1 MNAYKNDTV
10 CLILARGG
18 SKRVPRK
25 NVRELNGK
33 PLVCY
38 TFEAAIASECF
49 SEIVISTDDSEVERL
64 AAQYNLTIDKRP
76 KVLANDTTR
85 AVEVVE
91 EYLIRNKHLN
101 HKHVAMLLPTCPFR
115 NAEDVKAAF
124 EIYNKHEGVLPL
136 MATTQYDFPPQLAVA
151 ALEGT
156 DKLIMR
162 EPEAYA
168 ATTRTQSIQPLYHP
182 NGAIYISSVESF
194 VARKTFFQPEML
206 SYVMPAERSFDI
218 DYPYQLRI
226 AEIMAIELANNRSLA

>member
-1 MNAYKNDTV
+1 MNDYKKDTV

-38 TFEAAIASECF
+38 TFEAAIESGCF
-49 SEIVISTDDSEVERL
+49 SEIIISTDDFEIEEL
-64 AAQYNLTIDKRP
+64 AIQYGITLDKRP
-76 KVLANDTTR
+76 TALADDATR

-91 EYLIRNKHLN
+91 EYLIRNKHLS

-115 NAEDVKAAF
+115 NTEDVKAAF
-124 EIYNKHEGVLPL
+124 KIYNAHKGELPL
-136 MATTQYDFPPQLAVA
+136 MATTQYDFPPQLAVS
-151 ALEGT
+151 LVKDT
-156 DKLIMR
+156 DKIMMR

-194 VARKTFFQPEML
+194 LARKTFFQPEML
-206 SYVMPAERSFDI
+206 SYAMPAERSFDI
-218 DYPYQLRI
+218 DYPYQLRM
-226 AEIMAIELANNRSLA
+226 AEIMATELANNRSFT